1 MKKEKLQNGLNALI
15 AYYFINTGFTF
26 LDEMD
31 LTVLTNLAG
40 KCGID
45 LTCES
50 PLDALVEFHTFLL
63 REIICPRSYYI
74 DAYRMDEKNIVM
86 NGEEKYV
93 YRFEIDKKYISHFS
107 AINNCNI
114 FQDKVENDLV
124 KIMGQDKDRLEN
136 HMPNSETLRKYIT
149 LKKLVML
156 SPIDMSND
164 RYKDFI
170 ASSDYYGAFNQTR
183 EISPDVYT
191 FIDEF
196 EKSLENGSM
205 LLKRVQGDK
214 TNGNTIN

>member
-26 LDEMD
+26 LDEFD
-31 LTVLTNLAG
+31 LAILTNLAS

-50 PLDALVEFHTFLL
+50 PLDALVEFHAFLL
-63 REIICPRSYYI
+63 REIMSPRSYYI
-74 DAYRMDEKNIVM
+74 DAYRMDEKSIVM
-86 NGEEKYV
+86 NGEEKSV
-93 YRFEIDKKYISHFS
+93 FRFEIDKKYISHFS
-107 AINNCNI
+107 TIYHCHI

-124 KIMGQDKDRLEN
+124 KLMGQDKDRLEN

-156 SPIDMSND
+156 SSIDMSND

-170 ASSDYYGAFNQTR
+170 ASSDFYGAFNQTR
-183 EISPDVYT
+183 EISSDVYA

-196 EKSLENGSM
+196 EKSLENDSM
-205 LLKRVQGDK
+205 LLKRVQGVHFD
-214 TNGNTIN
+214 T